1 MKIDFFDF
9 LKKSFFDMSIADIIR
24 AIRGGSLIGAFTQS
38 MCSIDAMAYL
48 YNALPL
54 EGNRKNFEQWVS
66 DFIVPLNK
74 NCNPQILYAIRCG
87 LVHTYGYSER
97 MKQVRMGGVQYTHNN
112 TKLHW
117 HQKEPGVYILNLE
130 SLIAEVTIA
139 ASIFFQ
145 KLKSIYLS
153 DPDKEKVIIRRVQ
166 LLNYLHIRIYR
177 IQKGKLEYT
186 TGYRMKKRFAD
197 MDEALASLDRKRPPK
212 VKTIEKAIQEIY
224 KSENIQKDKST
235 ILSFLYYTRESL
247 GIIVKNIRYI
257 IPEQEKVLKLI
268 KETWKDIEA
277 AILSAKAKIDKDD
290 YDFNML
296 KEVGLSGIQLELKY
310 QIFKQGYEM
319 LYWHSK
325 DAQKRTRKEK
335 KSLWLNIKKALSGK
349 LIKPIDNILDSLSIV
364 LPALHAVKEFKDT
377 LDTLIQ

>member
-1 MKIDFFDF
+1 MDIDIFDVI
-9 LKKSFFDMSIADIIR
+9 KYSFFDMSIADIFR
-24 AIRGGSLIGAFTQS
+24 AIRGGSLLGAFTQS

-48 YNALPL
+48 YNALPDNT
-54 EGNRKNFEQWVS
+54 NRENYEEWVKV
-66 DFIVPLNK
+66 FIVPLNK
-74 NCNPQILYAIRCG
+74 DCDPQILYAIRCG

-97 MKQVRMGGVQYTHNN
+97 MKKVRMRGVQYTHNN
-112 TKLHW
+112 PKLHW
-117 HQKEPGVYILNLE
+117 NQKEPGVYILNLE

-139 ASIFFQ
+139 ASKFFQ

-153 DPDKEKVIIRRVQ
+153 DPNRAKVIIRRVQ

-197 MDEALASLDRKRPPK
+197 MDEALASLDRKRIPK
-212 VKTIEKAIQEIY
+212 VKTIEKAIQKIY
-224 KSENIQKDKST
+224 KNTNTQKDKLT
-235 ILSFLYYTRESL
+235 ILQFLFYTRESL
-247 GIIVKNIRYI
+247 GILVRNIRFI
-257 IPEQEKVLKLI
+257 IPEQKRVHKLI
-268 KETWKDIEA
+268 KETWKDIND

-296 KEVGLSGIQLELKY
+296 KQVGLNGIQLELKY

-335 KSLWLNIKKALSGK
+335 KSLWINIKKALSGK
-349 LIKPIDNILDSLSIV
+349 LIKPIDNILDSLSSV